1 MLLLLFRYVDRLT
14 DKLKQKLQLA
24 DKMVFYQKQS
34 VAKRNQALEEQR
46 ELEPKLDVIT
56 QRTKELQ
63 KQVHL
68 NNPSIFS
75 SH

>member
-1 MLLLLFRYVDRLT
+1 MLLLFRYVDRLT